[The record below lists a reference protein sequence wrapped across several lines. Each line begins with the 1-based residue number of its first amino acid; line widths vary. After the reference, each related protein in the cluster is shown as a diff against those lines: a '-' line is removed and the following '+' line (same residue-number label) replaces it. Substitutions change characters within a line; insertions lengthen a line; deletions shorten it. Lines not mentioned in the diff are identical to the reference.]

1 MSRAPAQRKKIHAP
15 PDPRLAPFAGQLT
28 IIERNGDSFIGIADL
43 DTRVGWF
50 RDA

>member
-1 MSRAPAQRKKIHAP
+1 MLRPI
-15 PDPRLAPFAGQLT
+15 LAWRHFAGQLT